1 MAPPE
6 GFEPPTPRSE
16 DECSKS
22 AELWGQDKQSYLVIL
37 YIIFRVKITR
47 MNKKKIIMIISYV
60 FLSALLVIYVRSIL
74 KRDDLKIYEKK
85 KIEVEESYSVDVTLK
100 LINGKIIN
108 EFTKTLKNT
117 DSVEELM
124 KKIRSSGDISY
135 ELVKYTYG
143 VDIESVNGIKPKDGF
158 KWAILK
164 DNEDITLKIDKLY
177 LEKGKTYELKILEK

>member
-1 MAPPE
+1 
-6 GFEPPTPRSE
+6 
-16 DECSKS
+16 
-22 AELWGQDKQSYLVIL
+22 
-37 YIIFRVKITR
+37 
-47 MNKKKIIMIISYV
+47 MNKTKIIMIISYI
-60 FLSALLVIYVRSIL
+60 FLSTILVFYVKSIL
-74 KRDDLKIYEKK
+74 KRDDLNIYEKK

-100 LINGKIIN
+100 LINGKITK

-135 ELVKYTYG
+135 EIVKYTYG
-143 VDIESVNGIKPKDGF
+143 VDIVSVNGIKPKDGF

-164 DNEDITLKIDKLY
+164 DNEDITLKIDKLN

>member
-1 MAPPE
+1 
-6 GFEPPTPRSE
+6 
-16 DECSKS
+16 
-22 AELWGQDKQSYLVIL
+22 
-37 YIIFRVKITR
+37 
-47 MNKKKIIMIISYV
+47 MNKTKIIMIISYI
-60 FLSALLVIYVRSIL
+60 FLSTLLVFYVKSIL

-135 ELVKYTYG
+135 EIVKYTYG
-143 VDIESVNGIKPKDGF
+143 VDIVSVNGNVSKDGF
-158 KWAILK
+158 KWAIIK
-164 DNEDITLKIDKLY
+164 DNEDITLNIDKVN
-177 LEKGKTYELKILEK
+177 LEKGKTYELKIIEK

>member
-1 MAPPE
+1 
-6 GFEPPTPRSE
+6 
-16 DECSKS
+16 
-22 AELWGQDKQSYLVIL
+22 
-37 YIIFRVKITR
+37 
-47 MNKKKIIMIISYV
+47 MNKTKIIMIISYI
-60 FLSALLVIYVRSIL
+60 FLSTILVFYVKSIL

-135 ELVKYTYG
+135 EIVKYTYG
-143 VDIESVNGIKPKDGF
+143 VDIVSVNGNVSKDGF
-158 KWAILK
+158 KWAIIK
-164 DNEDITLKIDKLY
+164 DNEDITLNIDKVN
-177 LEKGKTYELKILEK
+177 LEKGKTYELKIIEK